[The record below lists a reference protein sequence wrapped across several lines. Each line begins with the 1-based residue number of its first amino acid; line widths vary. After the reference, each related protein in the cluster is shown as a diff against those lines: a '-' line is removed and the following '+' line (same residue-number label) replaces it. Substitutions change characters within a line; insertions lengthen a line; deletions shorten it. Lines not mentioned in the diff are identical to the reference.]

1 MYLAVKLPEMT
12 LLGVWNTK
20 IKMTARDALATW
32 TEEAKLGWM
41 GELQRQLFFE
51 FALTQESIAVNEA
64 APGVVDLHSHS
75 AGRAET
81 NLTIGNPP

>member
-1 MYLAVKLPEMT
+1 MT
-12 LLGVWNTK
+12 LLGVRNTE
-20 IKMTARDALATW
+20 IKMTARDPKPPGPRKPGIDTEASKAT
-32 TEEAKLGWM
+32 
-41 GELQRQLFFE
+41 FFE
-51 FALTQESIAVNEA
+51 LAVKHESIAVNEA

>member
-1 MYLAVKLPEMT
+1 MT

-20 IKMTARDALATW
+20 ITTTARAPEPPGHGMPGVDG
-32 TEEAKLGWM
+32 EASKTT
-41 GELQRQLFFE
+41 FFE
-51 FALTQESIAVNEA
+51 LAVKHESIAVNEA
-64 APGVVDLHSHS
+64 APGVAVLHSHS